1 MAETAEQK
9 PGPFRSVR
17 RYILI
22 GLLTA
27 APLAIT
33 WLILEFLF
41 TQLSNLGE
49 PWIRGLAR
57 GIRPQNP
64 ALADLMVNEVLMSV
78 AAALIV
84 LAFLYVLGWATG
96 RVVGQRL
103 IRLFEQIISA
113 IPFVDSVYRATK
125 RFVSVAGSSP
135 EGGRSVVLI
144 DFPSPDMKAVGIMT
158 RTLRDSDT
166 GEELAA
172 VYVPT
177 SPNPTSGYIEILPMD
192 RITRTE
198 WTFDQ
203 AMSFIVTGGSSSPD
217 HIHFSRARDVIK
229 KPL

>member
-1 MAETAEQK
+1 MAETAEKK

-33 WLILEFLF
+33 WIILEFLF
-41 TQLSNLGE
+41 TQLSHLGE
-49 PWIRGLAR
+49 PWVRGLAR

-84 LAFLYVLGWATG
+84 LAFLFVLGWATG
-96 RVVGQRL
+96 RVVGQRM
-103 IRLFEQIISA
+103 IGLFERIISA

-135 EGGRSVVLI
+135 EGSRSVVLI

-158 RTLRDSDT
+158 RVLRDSET

-172 VYVPT
+172 V
-177 SPNPTSGYIEILPMD
+177 
-192 RITRTE
+192 
-198 WTFDQ
+198 
-203 AMSFIVTGGSSSPD
+203 
-217 HIHFSRARDVIK
+217 
-229 KPL
+229 

>member
-1 MAETAEQK
+1 MVETAEKK

-22 GLLTA
+22 GLLTV

-33 WLILEFLF
+33 WIILEFLF

-49 PWIRGLAR
+49 PWVRGLAR
-57 GIRPQNP
+57 GVRPQSP
-64 ALADLMVNEVLMSV
+64 ALAELMVNEVLMSV

-84 LAFLYVLGWATG
+84 LAFLFFLGWATG
-96 RVVGQRL
+96 RVVGQRM
-103 IRLFEQIISA
+103 IGLFEQIISA

-144 DFPSPDMKAVGIMT
+144 NFPSRDMKAVGIMT
-158 RTLRDSDT
+158 RVLRDSET

-172 VYVPT
+172 VYMPT
-177 SPNPTSGYIEILPMD
+177 SPNPTSGYIEIMPMD
-192 RITRTE
+192 KVIRTD

-217 HIHFSRARDVIK
+217 EIHFHRARDTVESS
-229 KPL
+229 

>member
-1 MAETAEQK
+1 MAETAEKK

-33 WLILEFLF
+33 WIILEFLF
-41 TQLSNLGE
+41 TQLSHLGE
-49 PWIRGLAR
+49 PWVRGLAR

-84 LAFLYVLGWATG
+84 LAFLFVLGWATG
-96 RVVGQRL
+96 RVVGQRM
-103 IRLFEQIISA
+103 IQVFERIISA

-135 EGGRSVVLI
+135 EGSRSVVLI

-158 RTLRDSDT
+158 RVLRDSET

-177 SPNPTSGYIEILPMD
+177 SPNPTSGYIEIMPMHK
-192 RITRTE
+192 ITRTD

-217 HIHFSRARDVIK
+217 DIHYSRARDPVK
-229 KPL
+229 TV